1 MGRILCHGIN
11 CAQKYRDFSR
21 FLVIKITFNHCSQII
36 YLKRT
41 NILYYFL
48 KKNLFNTVRVVAI
61 DGKIEKRERERER
74 EYTDFPAHFFEVK
87 SKWIDNILKIFY
99 LS

>member
-1 MGRILCHGIN
+1 MNWLARIKYDSMGRILCHGIN

-48 KKNLFNTVRVVAI
+48 KKKNLFNTVRVVAI
-61 DGKIEKRERERER
+61 DGKIEKRENIPI
-74 EYTDFPAHFFEVK
+74 FPHIF
-87 SKWIDNILKIFY
+87 LK
-99 LS
+99 LKVSG